1 MLSTRNSQRVT
12 RVLPYHLMGKASAS
26 SYANIFMVR
35 FDEKHINPFIKK
47 KVELYLRYLNNIF
60 LI

>member
-1 MLSTRNSQRVT
+1 
-12 RVLPYHLMGKASAS
+12 MGKASAS

-35 FDEKHINPFIKK
+35 FDEKPINPFIKK